1 MKVGSDNRPPS
12 PQPSPTRGEGEKQGA
27 KAPSPLVGE
36 GRGEGWAKGLVL
48 AILLATTP
56 AKADPEFGATW
67 DWQLT
72 APRDLG
78 VEVAVLGLD
87 LFETSAE
94 EVAALKARAV
104 LPVCYISIGTLE
116 DWRPD
121 VAAFPAALLGKTLPD
136 WPGER
141 WLDLRHFSQLEEALR
156 QRLQLCAAKGFL
168 AVEPDNLDGFS
179 NDSGFALTAGDTL
192 YVLRWLRYETRQLGL
207 KLALKNV
214 PELAIEALPLVD
226 FAILEQPFS
235 EGFSSAFA
243 AYPAAGKPV
252 YAVEYD
258 LGEGAFAEACAA
270 AKALGFSLIAKTR
283 ELNAWRQG
291 CP

>member
-1 MKVGSDNRPPS
+1 MKCC
-12 PQPSPTRGEGEKQGA
+12 
-27 KAPSPLVGE
+27 LF
-36 GRGEGWAKGLVL
+36 
-48 AILLATTP
+48 LLLLLTTTP
-56 AKADPEFGATW
+56 ARADPQLGASW

-72 APRDLG
+72 TPRDLG
-78 VEVAVLGLD
+78 VEVAVLDLD

-94 EVAALKARAV
+94 EVAALKARDV
-104 LPVCYISIGTLE
+104 LPVCYLSIGTLE

-121 VAAFPAALLGKTLPD
+121 AAAFPAALVGKALPE

-141 WLDLRHFSQLEEALR
+141 WLDLRRFSLLERPLR
-156 QRLQLCAAKGFL
+156 ARLQLCAAKGFL

-207 KLALKNV
+207 QLALKNV

-235 EGFSSAFA
+235 EAFSRAFA
-243 AYPAAGKPV
+243 SFPAAGKPV

-270 AKALGFSLIAKTR
+270 ATALGFSLIEKKR
-283 ELNAWRQG
+283 DLDAWRQG